1 MSSDIG
7 LSELINKIKEE
18 LAATKK
24 ESPVFFVEKVELELQ
39 VTVSRSREIK
49 GQAEAKADL
58 KINVLSVDIL
68 KLGEAKAVA
77 EATGTIEREN
87 AHKINITLTPA
98 ILNKEFMNNLSQDKQ
113 RKVNEASE
121 NILMHSNDKRISG

>member
-18 LAATKK
+18 LAATRK

-39 VTVSRSREIK
+39 VTVSRSTEVK
-49 GQAEAKADL
+49 GQGEAKTDL

-77 EATGTIEREN
+77 EATGTMEREN

-98 ILNKEFMNNLSQDKQ
+98 ILNKELMNNLSSETKDVIVEKFKQ
-113 RKVNEASE
+113 I
-121 NILMHSNDKRISG
+121 ILQGNDNDRI

>member
-18 LAATKK
+18 LAATRK

-77 EATGTIEREN
+77 EATGTMEREN

-98 ILNKEFMNNLSQDKQ
+98 ILNKDFMNNLSSAKQDQVKEQ
-113 RKVNEASE
+113 TEK
-121 NILMHSNDKRISG
+121 ILMHGEDDEIS